1 MGIDDTEKNLK
12 SEAVRRERSEE
23 ATGKAAPASARPSD
37 DEDEVV
43 ARPSR
48 TPDADLEAEASESG
62 ADESEDDARAF
73 REPAERRRNF
83 ANARELMTEEL
94 RTRAT
99 QSSDRLRACL
109 TGSII
114 VKLKERGEK
123 YLFDWTGGAP
133 RAEATDQA
141 EGDCVINLSEGN
153 LLKIAAG
160 ELNPQIGMLS
170 EKIQVQGKLSLAVYF
185 FNLIAPFPQH

>member
-1 MGIDDTEKNLK
+1 MEIDDPEKPR
-12 SEAVRRERSEE
+12 AAD
-23 ATGKAAPASARPSD
+23 ATRPSQKEQTDSKAAGSNHLMVED
-37 DEDEVV
+37 DEVETKP
-43 ARPSR
+43 AR
-48 TPDADLEAEASESG
+48 TMDADLEAESNDSDSE
-62 ADESEDDARAF
+62 ESEDERPY
-73 REPAERRRNF
+73 REPQERRRNF
-83 ANARELMTEEL
+83 NNARELMTDEL
-94 RTRAT
+94 RTRAQ

-123 YLFDWTGGAP
+123 YLFDWTGSTP
-133 RAEATDQA
+133 RAESTEQA

-153 LLKIAAG
+153 LLKIASG
-160 ELNPQIGMLS
+160 DLNPQIGMLS

>member
-1 MGIDDTEKNLK
+1 MGIDDREKSRSVDANVSNR
-12 SEAVRRERSEE
+12 SEAIDSKTEGHLMVEE
-23 ATGKAAPASARPSD
+23 EETHVKPAARAID
-37 DEDEVV
+37 L
-43 ARPSR
+43 
-48 TPDADLEAEASESG
+48 DLEAESNASD
-62 ADESEDDARAF
+62 ADDGEEERPY
-73 REPAERRRNF
+73 REPQERRRNF
-83 ANARELMTEEL
+83 ANARELMTDEL

-123 YLFDWTGGAP
+123 YLFDWTGATP
-133 RAEATDQA
+133 RVESTDQA
-141 EGDCVINLSEGN
+141 EGDCVINVSEGN

-185 FNLIAPFPQH
+185 FNLIAPFPQN